1 MTYPGRMKFG
11 VFMAPFHRVGEN
23 PTLALDRDLELIEW
37 LDTLGY
43 DEAYI
48 GEHHSAGWETISSPE
63 VFIAAAAGR
72 TRNIRLGTGVI
83 SLPYHHPYMVASRMV
98 LLDHLTKG
106 RVILGVGPGALTS
119 DAVMLGIDPARQR
132 EMMDESLNII
142 MRLFTETEPIT
153 YKSDWF
159 EMNEAMLQLRPYQQP
174 HLPVAVASAQSP
186 AGPRL
191 AGRHGASI
199 LSLSVPR
206 DTVRRTSLQELWS
219 IAEETAAENGKTM
232 RREDWHLVI
241 PVHLAESRAE
251 AIEDIRLG
259 GARLISEY
267 FDQTLGNEVPDVPF
281 DGIVEH
287 MTENHLWIV
296 GTPDDAIEGI
306 NRLQEISG
314 GFGGLM
320 ILVADWASREKVLH
334 SYELMARYVF
344 PQFQGTVTGLEA
356 SARWAS
362 ERRTV
367 MQGGRLAG
375 LKQADQA
382 YYGNQDN
389 NQEPAK
395 TSGT

>member
-1 MTYPGRMKFG
+1 MKYPGRMKFG
-11 VFMAPFHRVGEN
+11 VFIAPFHHVGES
-23 PTLALDRDLELIEW
+23 PTLAMDRNLELIEW

-63 VFIAAAAGR
+63 IFIAAAGR
-72 TRNIRLGTGVI
+72 TRKIRLGTEVI
-83 SLPYHHPYMVASRMV
+83 SLPYHHPYMVSSRMV
-98 LLDHLTKG
+98 FLDHLTNG

-199 LSLSVPR
+199 LSLSLPR

-251 AIEDIRLG
+251 AIEGIRLG

-267 FDQTLGNEVPDVPF
+267 FDQSLGNEVPDVPF

-287 MTENHLWIV
+287 MTEYHLWIV

-334 SYELMARYVF
+334 SYKLMARYVF
-344 PQFQGTVTGLEA
+344 PNSKA
-356 SARWAS
+356 
-362 ERRTV
+362 
-367 MQGGRLAG
+367 
-375 LKQADQA
+375 
-382 YYGNQDN
+382 
-389 NQEPAK
+389 P
-395 TSGT
+395 

>member
-1 MTYPGRMKFG
+1 
-11 VFMAPFHRVGEN
+11 
-23 PTLALDRDLELIEW
+23 
-37 LDTLGY
+37 
-43 DEAYI
+43 
-48 GEHHSAGWETISSPE
+48 
-63 VFIAAAAGR
+63 
-72 TRNIRLGTGVI
+72 
-83 SLPYHHPYMVASRMV
+83 MVASRMV

-106 RVILGVGPGALTS
+106 RVILGVGPGTLTS
-119 DAVMLGIDPARQR
+119 DAVMLGIDPTRQR
-132 EMMDESLNII
+132 EMMDESPNII

-174 HLPVAVASAQSP
+174 HLPIAIASAQSP

-191 AGRHGASI
+191 AGSHGASI
-199 LSLSVPR
+199 LSLGLPR
-206 DTVRRTSLQELWS
+206 DTVRRTSLQELCS

-287 MTENHLWIV
+287 MTEYHLWIV
-296 GTPDDAIEGI
+296 GRPDDAIEGI

-314 GFGGLM
+314 GFGGLI

-344 PQFQGTVTGLEA
+344 PNSKA
-356 SARWAS
+356 
-362 ERRTV
+362 
-367 MQGGRLAG
+367 
-375 LKQADQA
+375 
-382 YYGNQDN
+382 
-389 NQEPAK
+389 P
-395 TSGT
+395 

>member
-1 MTYPGRMKFG
+1 MKYPGRMKFG

-23 PTLALDRDLELIEW
+23 PTLAMDRNLELIEW
-37 LDTLGY
+37 
-43 DEAYI
+43 
-48 GEHHSAGWETISSPE
+48 
-63 VFIAAAAGR
+63 
-72 TRNIRLGTGVI
+72 LGTGVI

-142 MRLFTETEPIT
+142 MRLFTESEPIT

-199 LSLSVPR
+199 LSLSLPR

-232 RREDWHLVI
+232 RGKTGIWSF
-241 PVHLAESRAE
+241 PFTWPKAEPRPS
-251 AIEDIRLG
+251 
-259 GARLISEY
+259 
-267 FDQTLGNEVPDVPF
+267 
-281 DGIVEH
+281 
-287 MTENHLWIV
+287 
-296 GTPDDAIEGI
+296 
-306 NRLQEISG
+306 
-314 GFGGLM
+314 
-320 ILVADWASREKVLH
+320 
-334 SYELMARYVF
+334 
-344 PQFQGTVTGLEA
+344 
-356 SARWAS
+356 
-362 ERRTV
+362 
-367 MQGGRLAG
+367 
-375 LKQADQA
+375 
-382 YYGNQDN
+382 
-389 NQEPAK
+389 K
-395 TSGT
+395 TSGLAERG